1 MQHWQGMFQKW
12 NHLRPR
18 TKSKMANTSTL
29 KFLYKCCYFEINLK
43 LHGLNWR
50 NLYFSIRTSQF
61 TSSMGSKY
69 QASGEARK
77 VVYENLYS
85 KDFSKN
91 GKDAFSLRLTL
102 VDGKPKI
109 GFSRF
114 WHNFKDNEWY
124 SFRDHLFL
132 FTKRLGGLTGV
143 LPNWCYRHCTTEPLR
158 YADFLFLRVAKY
170 I

>member
-1 MQHWQGMFQKW
+1 
-12 NHLRPR
+12 
-18 TKSKMANTSTL
+18 
-29 KFLYKCCYFEINLK
+29 
-43 LHGLNWR
+43 
-50 NLYFSIRTSQF
+50 
-61 TSSMGSKY
+61 MGSKY

-77 VVYENLYS
+77 VQYENLYS

-124 SFRDHLFL
+124 PSRDHFFFPPNVWEDLLEF
-132 FTKRLGGLTGV
+132 FPTGATDIAQ
-143 LPNWCYRHCTTEPLR
+143 LSLSGMP
-158 YADFLFLRVAKY
+158 